1 MNASLLNDIY
11 LRLRERTKFTPE
23 NCQTIFA
30 SRNQPS
36 HIPLTKIGGI
46 LFLSGISILSKY
58 QEYHIDHIISIVPL
72 QRQLT
77 SETIQHDIL
86 PIEDTPQ
93 QATVSI
99 FAENIDRL
107 LDSIHK
113 SLLEGKR
120 VAVHCQAGVSRSAT
134 VVIAY
139 MMKYEGLSL
148 NDAVEYV
155 STHRPAICPNR
166 GFLEMLASRS
176 NNK

>member
-1 MNASLLNDIY
+1 MNDIY
-11 LRLRERTKFTPE
+11 LRLREKTKFTPE
-23 NCQTIFA
+23 NCQTLFA
-30 SRNQPS
+30 LRNRPS
-36 HIPLTKIGGI
+36 HIPLTKVFGI
-46 LFLSGISILSKY
+46 LFLSGISILTKHR
-58 QEYHIDHIISIVPL
+58 EYYIDHILSIVPL

-77 SETIQHDIL
+77 SETLQHDIL

-93 QATVSI
+93 EASI

-107 LDSIHK
+107 LDSMHQ
-113 SLLEGKR
+113 SLVEGKR

-155 STHRPAICPNR
+155 STHRPVICPNR
-166 GFLEMLASRS
+166 GFLEMLSTRVS
-176 NNK
+176 K